1 MKLSFED
8 FQKVVNH
15 VAGYLKTRVSRV
27 FDNDGNYVAFIDE
40 CDAFDRT
47 MVTGR
52 ASADYVTFCYGAGH
66 KRVFNVGNVLKAVN

>member
-1 MKLSFED
+1 MKMSFEQ

-15 VAGYLKTRVSRV
+15 VAGYLKTEVSRV
-27 FDNDGNYVAFIDE
+27 FDDEGNYKALLKE

-66 KRVFNVGNVLKAVN
+66 KQVFKIANVLKAVD

>member
-15 VAGYLKTRVSRV
+15 VAGYLKTRARV
-27 FDNDGNYVAFIDE
+27 FNNEGNYIALIDE

-66 KRVFNVGNVLKAVN
+66 KRVFGVDSILKAVN